1 MSTRQAGVAPAVST
15 PATLLR
21 KIAVTYAER
30 VAVACGERS
39 LTYAAL
45 AERANRLAN
54 ALTASGLHKGDRVAM
69 LGDNC
74 LESLEQ
80 IVGSGAGGFVR
91 CSLHAHDAP
100 ARHRYLIEMTGSR
113 VLVVQDHY
121 YDALVAELDE
131 VPALELVVVLGD
143 LPESPGRV
151 PVVGYEDWLAAASP
165 RPPRVALEGTDPNVI
180 RFTSGTTGF
189 PKGIIISVEGT
200 MAMGNELALVLP
212 RFDED
217 DRYLAAGPLTHAASM
232 FIYSLL
238 AVGATTI
245 VLPRFDPA
253 GFLEIVE
260 RERITATLLVPT
272 MIQMVAEHPDAAS
285 RDVSS
290 LRAVMYG
297 AAPISEATLSK
308 ALRLWGNIMYQLYG
322 QSEVVP
328 MAVLTPRHHH
338 VDGTD
343 AERRRLTS
351 AGLPTPNSYFRIVDE
366 TGAELPPGEVGEI
379 EASAPCVMAGIWQ
392 NDEAAAERFTADGWV
407 RTRDMGYVCK
417 DGFLYLADRKEDLI
431 NSGGFNIWPAEIEH
445 AIAAHPAVRD
455 AAVVGV
461 AHPKWGE
468 TPYAVV
474 VLREGHAVSEDELV
488 EWTRQEV
495 GSYKKIIGVVFADE
509 LPRTPVGKLLRRQ
522 VREEHFARSAGISGA

>member
-1 MSTRQAGVAPAVST
+1 MTAPTPAVST

-21 KIAVTYAER
+21 KVAVTYAGR
-30 VAVACGERS
+30 TAVTCGDRELS
-39 LTYAAL
+39 YAAL
-45 AERANRLAN
+45 AERCNRLAN
-54 ALTASGLHKGDRVAM
+54 ALSGSGIAMGDRVAM

-80 IVGSGAGGFVR
+80 IVGTGIGGFVR

-100 ARHRYLIEMTGSR
+100 ARHRYLIGMTGSR

-121 YDALVAELDE
+121 YDALVDELDE
-131 VPALELVVVLGD
+131 LNELELVVVLGD
-143 LPESPGRV
+143 LPATRGRI
-151 PVVGYEDWLAAASP
+151 PVVGYEEWLAAASAE
-165 RPPRVALEGTDPNVI
+165 PPGTLLPGDHPNVI

-189 PKGIIISVEGT
+189 PKGIVISVAGT

-212 RFDED
+212 RFDTD

-253 GFLEIVE
+253 GFLRIVE
-260 RERITATLLVPT
+260 QERVTATLLVPT
-272 MIQMVAEHPDAAS
+272 MIQMVAEHPDAAT

-297 AAPISEATLSK
+297 AAPISTTTLSS

-328 MAVLTPRHHH
+328 MSVLAPRHHH
-338 VDGTD
+338 VEGT
-343 AERRRLTS
+343 EVQRRRLGS
-351 AGLPTPNSYFRIVDE
+351 AGLPTPNSYFRIVDDR
-366 TGAELPPGEVGEI
+366 GAELPTGEIGEI
-379 EASAPCVMAGIWQ
+379 EASAPCVLAGIWQ
-392 NDEAAAERFTADGWV
+392 NDEAAAERITPDGWI
-407 RTRDMGYVCK
+407 RTRDMGYVDE
-417 DGFLYLADRKEDLI
+417 DGFLFLADRKEDLI
-431 NSGGFNIWPAEIEH
+431 NSGGFNIWPAEIEQ
-445 AIAAHPAVRD
+445 ALTDHPAVDD

-468 TPYAVV
+468 TPQAAV
-474 VLREGHAVSEDELV
+474 VLRAGHTATEDELV
-488 EWTRQEV
+488 EWTRERV
-495 GSYKKIIGVVFADE
+495 GSYKKVTGVLVVDE
-509 LPRTPVGKLLRRQ
+509 LPRTPLGKLLRSQ
-522 VREEHFARSAGISGA
+522 VRERHFGSAGIGRA